1 MSKCIFL
8 SVRKLI
14 SYSLFVL
21 MSWQIFGFVAYFE
34 ITHYFLKKEIKL
46 LLKQGV
52 PKDELVIF
60 EFDEP
65 KMNSLIWLKK
75 NEFDLNGNLF
85 DVVRRYERKNGTTY
99 MECISD
105 KKETQLFFQLGH
117 GITSNMGDDKHPTPL
132 SNWFKILNL
141 PAVEPS
147 KAVELAL
154 FNFDDLD
161 KHYFQYQQ
169 ITSPEVLQLD
179 SPPPRV
185 S

>member
-1 MSKCIFL
+1 M

-14 SYSLFVL
+14 SYSLFLL
-21 MSWQIFGFVAYFE
+21 MTWQIIGFVCYFE

-60 EFDEP
+60 EFEEA
-65 KMNSLIWLKK
+65 KMSELIWLKK

-85 DVVRRYERKNGTTY
+85 DVVRRYEKTDGSTY

-105 KKETQLFFQLGH
+105 EQETDLFSQLER
-117 GITSNMGDDKHPTPL
+117 GITSNMGNEDHPTPL
-132 SNWFKILNL
+132 SNWFKILNFPL
-141 PAVEPS
+141 IESSGAIEIS
-147 KAVELAL
+147 FMCISELNRHF
-154 FNFDDLD
+154 FNY
-161 KHYFQYQQ
+161 KTK
-169 ITSPEVLQLD
+169 TSNEVFTID
-179 SPPPRV
+179 SPPPQY